1 MDKYL
6 YLQIL
11 MKWGIKMKE
20 RVLQYILDFGSIST
34 WDAIKDLGCTRLS
47 AYIYMLK
54 KEGYDI
60 KKETIKFT
68 NRYGEKSYYVKYSL
82 EDN

>member
-1 MDKYL
+1 
-6 YLQIL
+6 
-11 MKWGIKMKE
+11 MKE

-34 WDAIKDLGCTRLS
+34 WQAIMDLSCTRLS

-82 EDN
+82 ED

>member
-1 MDKYL
+1 
-6 YLQIL
+6 
-11 MKWGIKMKE
+11 MKE
-20 RVLQYILDFGSIST
+20 RVLQYILDFGSVST
-34 WDAIKDLGCTRLS
+34 CQAIKDLGCTRLS

-82 EDN
+82 EEEQ

>member
-1 MDKYL
+1 
-6 YLQIL
+6 
-11 MKWGIKMKE
+11 MKE
-20 RVLQYILDFGSIST
+20 RVLKYILDFGSIST
-34 WDAIKDLGCTRLS
+34 WEAIKDLGCTRLS

-68 NRYGEKSYYVKYSL
+68 N
-82 EDN
+82 

>member
-1 MDKYL
+1 
-6 YLQIL
+6 
-11 MKWGIKMKE
+11 MKE

-34 WDAIKDLGCTRLS
+34 WQAIMDLSCTRLS

-68 NRYGEKSYYVKYSL
+68 NRYGEKSFYVKYSL
-82 EDN
+82 ED

>member
-1 MDKYL
+1 
-6 YLQIL
+6 
-11 MKWGIKMKE
+11 MKE
-20 RVLQYILDFGSIST
+20 RVLKYILDFGSIST
-34 WDAIKDLGCTRLS
+34 WQAIMDLSCTRLS

-82 EDN
+82 ED

>member
-1 MDKYL
+1 
-6 YLQIL
+6 
-11 MKWGIKMKE
+11 MKE

-34 WDAIKDLGCTRLS
+34 WQAIKDLGCTRLS

-60 KKETIKFT
+60 KKESVKFT
-68 NRYGEKSYYVKYSL
+68 NRYGEKSFYVKYSL
-82 EDN
+82 EGKK

>member
-1 MDKYL
+1 
-6 YLQIL
+6 
-11 MKWGIKMKE
+11 MKE

-34 WDAIKDLGCTRLS
+34 WQAIMDLSCTRLS

-60 KKETIKFT
+60 KKELVKFT

-82 EDN
+82 ED

>member
-20 RVLQYILDFGSIST
+20 RVLQYILDFGSVST

-68 NRYGEKSYYVKYSL
+68 NRYGEKSFYVKYSL
-82 EDN
+82 EEK

>member
-1 MDKYL
+1 
-6 YLQIL
+6 
-11 MKWGIKMKE
+11 MKE

-34 WDAIKDLGCTRLS
+34 WQAIMDLSCTRLS

-68 NRYGEKSYYVKYSL
+68 NRYGEKSFYVKYSL
-82 EDN
+82 GE

>member
-1 MDKYL
+1 
-6 YLQIL
+6 
-11 MKWGIKMKE
+11 MKE
-20 RVLQYILDFGSIST
+20 RVLKYILDFGSIST
-34 WDAIKDLGCTRLS
+34 WQAIMDLSCTRLS

-68 NRYGEKSYYVKYSL
+68 NRYGEKSFYVKYSL
-82 EDN
+82 EVK

>member
-1 MDKYL
+1 
-6 YLQIL
+6 
-11 MKWGIKMKE
+11 MKE
-20 RVLQYILDFGSIST
+20 RVLKYILDFGSIST